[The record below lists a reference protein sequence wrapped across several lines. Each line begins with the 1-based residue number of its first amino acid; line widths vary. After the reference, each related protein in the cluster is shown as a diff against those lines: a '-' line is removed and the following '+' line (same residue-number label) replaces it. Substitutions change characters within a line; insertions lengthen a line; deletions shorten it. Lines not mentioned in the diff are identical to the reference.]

1 MYEMFI
7 SEAEQFSK
15 SVLQN
20 YGVPPEHAEIITE
33 VIMDSELRGYDDHG
47 LLFMGIVVQWGFVQ
61 GMMNPAPDIKLIKD
75 NPSTALLDGDGG
87 CGAVAAKKAMQM
99 CIRKAK
105 KTGIA
110 AVGVKNSGNIIAPA
124 VFVLDAAEAG
134 LIGYCSSN
142 ITALM
147 APEGG
152 TSRTIGTNPVA
163 YAAPSSSGIPFLF
176 DMSCSTTAAAKIMVA
191 AREGSEVQPG
201 LIQDKD
207 GNPTTD
213 PNDFLG
219 PGNNG
224 MFTPEG
230 GTVLPTGGPKGYG
243 MAMVVD
249 TLCGVLTG
257 ANFGM
262 DLQLTNAKESKPGHF
277 VWAIDVEQFMDRG
290 EFEARMDERARG
302 VKRSDRKIGVDEI
315 LIPGERGLSLK
326 QESIARGTVQV
337 SQETWGMMAQLKE
350 LSGVSL
356 PGTF

>member
-1 MYEMFI
+1 MVFGPCHVPGGI
-7 SEAEQFSK
+7 FQRTEQ
-15 SVLQN
+15 L
-20 YGVPPEHAEIITE
+20 
-33 VIMDSELRGYDDHG
+33 
-47 LLFMGIVVQWGFVQ
+47 
-61 GMMNPAPDIKLIKD
+61 
-75 NPSTALLDGDGG
+75 
-87 CGAVAAKKAMQM
+87 
-99 CIRKAK
+99 
-105 KTGIA
+105 
-110 AVGVKNSGNIIAPA
+110 VG
-124 VFVLDAAEAG
+124 AG
-134 LIGYCSSN
+134 LAPQLAGEDKRRIIG
-142 ITALM
+142 AG
-147 APEGG
+147 P
-152 TSRTIGTNPVA
+152 GTNLD
-163 YAAPSSSGIPFLF
+163 SGEFWL
-176 DMSCSTTAAAKIMVA
+176 
-191 AREGSEVQPG
+191 
-201 LIQDKD
+201 
-207 GNPTTD
+207 

-224 MFTPEG
+224 MFTPVG

-262 DLQLTNAKESKPGHF
+262 DLQLANAKESKPGHF